1 MALVMRDTADIRAKI
16 LAVWKAVD
24 EKKMTVTEARLHMGL
39 ARTILET
46 LRVEIMAAH
55 LTQSSIPTINIAHRG
70 DAIPLVS
77 PSRKQ

>member
-1 MALVMRDTADIRAKI
+1 MALVLRDTADIRAKI

-55 LTQSSIPTINIAHRG
+55 LTQSAIPPINVSHRS
-70 DAIPLVS
+70 DAIPLVPS
-77 PSRKQ
+77 SRKQ

>member
-1 MALVMRDTADIRAKI
+1 MALILKDTADIRAKI

-55 LTQSSIPTINIAHRG
+55 LTQSSIPPINVTRRA
-70 DAIPLVS
+70 DALPLVS
-77 PSRKQ
+77 SRKQ

>member
-1 MALVMRDTADIRAKI
+1 MALVMKDTADIRAKI

-55 LTQSSIPTINIAHRG
+55 LTQSQIPPITVTGRS
-70 DAIPLVS
+70 DAVALVS
-77 PSRKQ
+77 SRRQ

>member
-1 MALVMRDTADIRAKI
+1 MALVVKDTADIRAKI
-16 LAVWKAVD
+16 LAVWKLVD

-55 LTQSSIPTINIAHRG
+55 LTQSQIPSINIAQRG
-70 DAIPLVS
+70 NVVPLAP

>member
-1 MALVMRDTADIRAKI
+1 MALVMKDTADIRAKI

-24 EKKMTVTEARLHMGL
+24 ERKMTVTEARLHIGL

-55 LTQSSIPTINIAHRG
+55 LTQSRIPPIDVTHRS
-70 DAIPLVS
+70 DAVPLA
-77 PSRKQ
+77 PPARRQ